1 LKKKINAKKKQRKVE
16 KKGKVGKKNEKMQKQ
31 KNKKGMQCGF
41 LLQSTVILG
50 VLGVEKQ

>member
-1 LKKKINAKKKQRKVE
+1 MKSW
-16 KKGKVGKKNEKMQKQ
+16 KKNEKMQKT

-50 VLGVEKQ
+50 VEKQ

>member
-50 VLGVEKQ
+50 VEKQ